1 MLPVILS
8 ALKLCKSVLGLA
20 LTTPKKVMSLFSKR
34 DVILI
39 AFFTLLGI
47 GGVFASALITVSAPN
62 AQGAGYIA
70 ATSCDDAVTIKAL
83 TAPDSTSGQLYVA
96 TIALSNISQ
105 NLTTGCGNKTMELIL
120 KINGQLT
127 YASWD
132 IPAES
137 LDNTFNFTSATSAI
151 SDYYANTA
159 LTAFKADGLTNVSIA
174 KIGSFSYTWNWTNS
188 SSAGSHQWTSIA
200 SSADG
205 VNLAMASAGDYIY
218 YSSNSGVT
226 WDTKDGTSGQRQW
239 RSIASSSDGTK
250 LAATVFNGSIYTS
263 ADSGLHWQ
271 EVTQSIIYNSGS
283 GRDWRAIASSS
294 DGTKLVAV
302 ARDQLIYTSTDS
314 GAKWGV
320 RTGSGIRTWQTVA
333 SSSDG
338 TKLAAAVNGG
348 YIYTSDD
355 SGDTWSARKTDA
367 NRSWQQITSS
377 TDGTKLAAVEYGGYV
392 YTSTDSGV
400 TWTQQNGSGW
410 HPWFAITS
418 SSDGSKLAAT
428 AYTDEWIYTS
438 EDYGVTWTKQNDPGH
453 HDWYTIASSANG
465 RKLIAANYNGNTYS
479 GVSTKV
485 RSNY

>member
-1 MLPVILS
+1 MLPLLLR
-8 ALKLCKSVLGLA
+8 AANLCISGISLA
-20 LTTPKKVMSLFSKR
+20 VSTPKKLFGLFSKR
-34 DVILI
+34 DVLLI
-39 AFFTLLGI
+39 AFFTLLGV
-47 GGVFASALITVSAPN
+47 GGVFAASLITISSPN

-83 TAPDSTSGQLYVA
+83 TATDATSGQLYVA
-96 TIALSNISQ
+96 TIALSDISQ
-105 NLTTGCGNKTMELIL
+105 NISTGCGNKTMELVL

-137 LDNTFNFTSATSAI
+137 LDNIFNFTNATSAI

-159 LTAFKADGLTNVSIA
+159 LTAFKADGLTNVAIA
-174 KIGSFSYTWNWTNS
+174 KIGSFSYAWNWTSS
-188 SSAGSHQWTSIA
+188 SSAGSRQWTSIA

-205 VNLAMASAGDYIY
+205 TKLAMTSAGDYIFT
-218 YSSNSGVT
+218 SSDSGAT
-226 WDTKDGTSGQRQW
+226 WVARTASGQRQW
-239 RSIASSSDGTK
+239 RSISSSADGTK
-250 LAATVFNGSIYTS
+250 LAATIFNGTIFTS
-263 ADSGLHWQ
+263 TDSGITWQ

-283 GRDWRAIASSS
+283 GRDWRAIASSV

-314 GAKWGV
+314 GNKWGV
-320 RTGSGIRTWQTVA
+320 RTASGIRTWQTVA

-355 SGDTWSARKTDA
+355 SGDTWSARKTDN

-377 TDGTKLAAVEYGGYV
+377 ADGTKLAAVEYGGYV

-400 TWTQQNGSGW
+400 NWTQQNGSGW

-418 SSDGSKLAAT
+418 SSDGTKLAAT

-438 EDYGVTWTKQNDPGH
+438 DDSGVTWTKQSDPGQRN
-453 HDWYTIASSANG
+453 WYTIASSANG
-465 RKLIAANYNGNTYS
+465 RKLIAADYNGNTYS
-479 GVSTKV
+479 GVATKV
-485 RSNY
+485 RSN